1 MSLSSGGAR
10 LHKLIVS
17 LVPGK
22 HSATRGPGLGRGRT
36 GHSEGPEG
44 PREERSEQWWY
55 PGCTLNIFM
64 PGFHL
69 RPVHSESLGEEPGYH
84 YF

>member
-17 LVPGK
+17 LVPRK
-22 HSATRGPGLGRGRT
+22 HPATRGPGLGRGGT

-44 PREERSEQWWY
+44 PREEWSEQWLCS
-55 PGCTLNIFM
+55 GCTLNIFM

-69 RPVHSESLGEEPGYH
+69 GAVHSESLGEEPEYH